1 MDTQGGNFLMYSY
14 TVLLDGEET
23 EFTGETKSDALC
35 ELDLYMEELLER
47 KTQRNRPSYVKRRIS
62 HKLKYYQDEIKAYS
76 RLADVDVCP
85 RLLDHGI
92 VFEYRIIQEK
102 DSRRFYKTKPNK
114 TQEHTYYAYYVD
126 TELHGCSLTEE
137 YSTIGTL
144 CLDSRDVEKM
154 FNFSS
159 YPKFVRKQI
168 SGLVDKMHEAGVY
181 HGDFHPGNLVIKDGV
196 VKAIDFEL
204 CEFV

>member
-1 MDTQGGNFLMYSY
+1 MYSY
-14 TVLLDGEET
+14 IVLLQGEEI

-47 KTQRNRPSYVKRRIS
+47 KTQRNRESYVKRRIS
-62 HKLKYYQDEIKAYS
+62 HKLKYYQNEIKAYS
-76 RLADVDVCP
+76 KLTGLNVCP
-85 RLLDHGI
+85 GLLDHGV
-92 VFEYRIIQEK
+92 VFTYKIIQEK
-102 DSRRFYKTKPNK
+102 DTRRFYKTKPNK
-114 TQEHTYYAYYVD
+114 VQEHTYYAYFVE
-126 TELHGCSLTEE
+126 TELHGHSLGLE
-137 YSTIGTL
+137 YDTVGTL
-144 CLDSRDVEKM
+144 CLDSRDVEKR

-159 YPKFVRKQI
+159 YPKFVRRQI